1 MKHLIKLI
9 ILSLGLTSA
18 LQASAA
24 APSTT
29 DIFANCMIDTLN
41 GKERKNLA
49 KWVFF
54 AVAAHP
60 EIKTYANATPQDI
73 EESDKY
79 VGALITRLL
88 TENCPKELQA
98 ASKDDP
104 LALQKG
110 FQLVGQVAMQ
120 ELMADQSVMKAI
132 SNYAHYADQDKINAV
147 LSNK

>member
-1 MKHLIKLI
+1 MLLA
-9 ILSLGLTSA
+9 LT
-18 LQASAA
+18 LTTVQATAA
-24 APSTT
+24 QSVTN
-29 DIFANCMIDTLN
+29 IFASCMVDALN

-60 EIKTYANATPQDI
+60 EIKSYSKATPQDI
-73 EESDKY
+73 ETSDKY

-88 TENCPKELQA
+88 TDNCPTELQA
-98 ASKDDP
+98 ASKEDP

-120 ELMADQSVMKAI
+120 ELMADQSVMQAI
-132 SNYAHYADQDKINAV
+132 SNYARYADQDKINQV

>member
-1 MKHLIKLI
+1 MKYLIKLI
-9 ILSLGLTSA
+9 IITLTLTTVQATAAQSA
-18 LQASAA
+18 TNVFAS
-24 APSTT
+24 
-29 DIFANCMIDTLN
+29 CMVDALN

-60 EIKTYANATPQDI
+60 EIKSYANTTPQDI
-73 EESDKY
+73 EKSDKY
-79 VGALITRLL
+79 VGTLITRLL

-98 ASKDDP
+98 ASKEDP

-120 ELMADQSVMKAI
+120 ELMADQSVMQAI
-132 SNYAHYADQDKINAV
+132 SNYARYADQDKINGI